1 MADETYSGVRP
12 TAVSAEGIRFV
23 KNIMA
28 PTRDGTKL
36 ALDIHVPAGGRP
48 VARDPHLHPVP
59 QGRPGAPSWD
69 ATPLGAARLRRR
81 PRRLPGHRLQ
91 RRRER
96 RRVPPRGNP
105 RRLRRGRVDRR
116 AGLVRRQ
123 SGNDRRLVRRIHQRA
138 GRCLGAAASGNDH
151 PLEFHRRQV
160 HRRLSLPWRGPTLL
174 LRHRRI
180 RQLHGRHER
189 NAALSRIQRRPLGRA
204 LGAAPGAKQPV
215 PAHLAGQSKGR

>member
-1 MADETYSGVRP
+1 M
-12 TAVSAEGIRFV
+12 
-23 KNIMA
+23 
-28 PTRDGTKL
+28 
-36 ALDIHVPAGGRP
+36 
-48 VARDPHLHPVP
+48 ARDPHLHSVP

-105 RRLRRGRVDRR
+105 RRLRRGRMDRR

-123 SGNDRRLVRRIHQRA
+123 SGNDRRLVRRVHQRA
-138 GRCLGAAASGNDH
+138 GCRLGAASSGNDH

-160 HRRLSLPWRGPTLL
+160 HGRLSLPWRGPTLL
-174 LRHRRI
+174 FRHRRI
-180 RQLHGRHER
+180 RLLHGWHER
-189 NAALSRIQRRPLGRA
+189 NAALPRVQRRPLGRA
-204 LGAAPGAKQPV
+204 LGAAPGAEQSRICSPGWPIRRTGITGG
-215 PAHLAGQSKGR
+215 PAAFGAATTRSRPRRCSSAAGATATATPRSGRRST